1 MASTISAKGW
11 VVIPVELRRK
21 YHLTPGTKVMI
32 VDYGGILTIIPSM
45 KNPVE
50 QSYGVLKGPPS
61 LVNELKKERVR
72 ELLNEE

>member
-32 VDYGGILTIIPSM
+32 VDDGGILTIIPIM
-45 KNPVE
+45 KNPVK
-50 QSYGVLKGPPS
+50 QSYGMLKGPSS
-61 LVNELKKERVR
+61 LANELKKERAK
-72 ELLNEE
+72 ELLKEK